1 MKSNPVLESG
11 KISGTV
17 ALLVTSHHVANLM
30 LYVMTFIVMQCSIAI
45 FAQIYCG
52 YIKWLA
58 MWPRGLE

>member
-17 ALLVTSHHVANLM
+17 ALLVTYHHFANLM

-45 FAQIYCG
+45 FAQLYCG
-52 YIKWLA
+52 YIK
-58 MWPRGLE
+58 